1 MRSSKV
7 KHIVKE
13 SLSVHQKVKMIIA
26 EIKSGSSS
34 PKGGP
39 SYLERGLVNLS
50 FIHLYLLSN

>member
-1 MRSSKV
+1 MWSSKV

-13 SLSVHQKVKMIIA
+13 SLALYQKVKMIIA

-50 FIHLYLLSN
+50 FIHM